1 MTRPLLFL
9 LSSFSIVSIN
19 LFFSFPF
26 FIISLS
32 SILLFLPHC
41 TYNLHIYTLLLK
53 YISPFSFLQKKQ
65 PTMATR
71 HEALEIPE
79 ILRRIAS
86 HLPVGSPD
94 FTSCLQTCSSFH
106 TILTPLLYNTLT
118 LCPLEHKRPSPD
130 AVQRYIH
137 LVGHLKFDFFIS
149 AQYLGLRFKNL
160 HSITVS
166 NRRVP
171 GKNED
176 YVFTQVGMDSEV
188 MEALLVVI
196 RENPALRR
204 WTLWNPRPRPSAE
217 VWRELSSLKKRDP
230 LATGGQPAPVQPGLY
245 CGVDILDLTQI
256 SVTHEA
262 KHWFLRAC
270 ADAKELRMMAVAFMV
285 ANGKPDNCQSFLR
298 LEKRPPLGRKVEIGE
313 FTGYNV
319 IDQLTF
325 LSHLV
330 EAWSITWTSP
340 AAGRLPVQTLPLPT
354 LADLKQFIKP
364 TTWPKLRALDLTGIP
379 GRQLVKFSDECI
391 AHILDCVPDSQLE
404 QFKLLGSTFGPLGA
418 KTLRRQFSCL
428 QDLRLEPDGIDAQSE
443 FLQEV
448 MESCPKLQVLRAGMF
463 SVRHMRH
470 GKEWVCL
477 GLKELAV
484 HVDLESD
491 RDGAVINKNV
501 HKDPAY
507 WNKYS
512 SSRRYVFARLGK
524 LTELVE
530 LDTSMPHYFSGRGMS
545 YAHLSHSYRHP
556 YWTLD
561 YQLPHGLDE
570 LAGLKKLER
579 LCFSNT
585 YQDLLQ
591 TDLEW
596 MIENW
601 PRLKVVTGDLVR
613 GVERHKELAAFLKER
628 GGIQMGQA
636 HGA

>member
-1 MTRPLLFL
+1 
-9 LSSFSIVSIN
+9 
-19 LFFSFPF
+19 
-26 FIISLS
+26 
-32 SILLFLPHC
+32 
-41 TYNLHIYTLLLK
+41 
-53 YISPFSFLQKKQ
+53 
-65 PTMATR
+65 MATR

-86 HLPVGSPD
+86 HLPAGSPD
-94 FTSCLQTCSSFH
+94 FTSCLQTCRSFH

-118 LCPLEHKRPSPD
+118 LCPLEHKRPSPQ

-137 LVGHLKFDFFIS
+137 LIGHLKFDFFIS
-149 AQYLGLRFKNL
+149 AEYLRLGFKKL

-166 NRRVP
+166 NRRVD
-171 GKNED
+171 GENEE
-176 YVFTQVGMDSEV
+176 YEFTQVGMDSEV

-204 WTLWNPRPRPSAE
+204 WTLWNPKPRPSAK

-230 LATGGQPAPVQPGLY
+230 PASEGQPVPVPPGFY
-245 CGVDILDLTQI
+245 RGVDILDLTHV

-270 ADAKELRMMAVAFMV
+270 ADARELRMMAVAFMV
-285 ANGKPDNCQSFLR
+285 ANGKPDNCQLFLQ
-298 LEKRPPLGRKVEIGE
+298 LEKRPPQGRKVEIVE
-313 FTGYNV
+313 FSGYNV

-330 EAWSITWTSP
+330 EARSIAWTSP
-340 AAGRLPVQTLPLPT
+340 AAGRLPVQSLPLPT
-354 LADLKQFIKP
+354 LSDLKQFITP

-379 GRQLVKFSDECI
+379 RRQLVKFSDECI

-404 QFKLLGSTFGPLGA
+404 EFKLQGSTFGPLSA
-418 KTLRRQFSCL
+418 KALRKQFPCL

-463 SVRHMRH
+463 SVRHMRR

-491 RDGAVINKNV
+491 RDRAVIDETV

-507 WNKYS
+507 WNKFS

-530 LDTSMPHYFSGRGMS
+530 LDTSMPYHAYSREMS
-545 YAHLSHSYRHP
+545 YISLSNSYRHP

-579 LCFSNT
+579 LDFSNT
-585 YQDLLQ
+585 LQELLQ

-596 MIENW
+596 MVENW
-601 PRLKVVTGDLVR
+601 PRLKMVTGAMAR
-613 GVERHKELAAFLKER
+613 GVERHKEMVAFLREK
-628 GGIQMGQA
+628 GGIQMGQPRYT
-636 HGA
+636 